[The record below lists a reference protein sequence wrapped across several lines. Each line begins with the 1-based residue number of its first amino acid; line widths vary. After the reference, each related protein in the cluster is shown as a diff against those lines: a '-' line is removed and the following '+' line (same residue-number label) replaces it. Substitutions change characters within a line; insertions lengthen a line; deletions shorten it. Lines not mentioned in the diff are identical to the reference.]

1 MKKKSKYEYLLWNA
15 YHTVI
20 VILLA
25 GLLIVEVAEYFTNTK
40 CGQMLCWS
48 GFQFGVCGS

>member
-1 MKKKSKYEYLLWNA
+1 MKKNNYEYLLWNA

-25 GLLIVEVAEYFTNTK
+25 GLLVVEIMEYIK
-40 CGQMLCWS
+40 
-48 GFQFGVCGS
+48 FGVCI

>member
-1 MKKKSKYEYLLWNA
+1 MKKSKYEYLLWNG

-25 GLLIVEVAEYFTNTK
+25 GLLVVEIMEYIK
-40 CGQMLCWS
+40 
-48 GFQFGVCGS
+48 FGVCI

>member
-25 GLLIVEVAEYFTNTK
+25 GLLIVEVAEYFK
-40 CGQMLCWS
+40 HIK
-48 GFQFGVCGS
+48 FGVCI

>member
-1 MKKKSKYEYLLWNA
+1 MKKSKYEYLLWNG

-25 GLLIVEVAEYFTNTK
+25 GLLAVEIMEYIK
-40 CGQMLCWS
+40 
-48 GFQFGVCGS
+48 FGVCI